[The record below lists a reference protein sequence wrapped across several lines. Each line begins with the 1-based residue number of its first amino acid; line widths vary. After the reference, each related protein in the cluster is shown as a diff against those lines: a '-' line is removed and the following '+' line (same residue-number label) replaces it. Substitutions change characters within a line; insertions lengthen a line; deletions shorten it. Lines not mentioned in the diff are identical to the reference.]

1 MTIGIGKF
9 NRSSNFLGPG
19 PKKCRNKSMDFSEF
33 QLVFGSPILFTYVGI
48 EEPSTA
54 TISPEKPFSGFVLAS
69 TLYISS
75 HLFFLLTWTKP
86 KRGCYYTGARSTWN
100 YFVLLTKKCY
110 YGKWKWPLQNMD
122 TDKTRYI
129 HYLRETTTYCYAA
142 RFSDFKNYGRSIK
155 WRQIQNGFF
164 LNFL

>member
-19 PKKCRNKSMDFSEF
+19 PKKCRNKSLDFSEF

-69 TLYISS
+69 TVYRPTFFSISLGRNQKEVVIILE
-75 HLFFLLTWTKP
+75 HAAHGTILF
-86 KRGCYYTGARSTWN
+86 C
-100 YFVLLTKKCY
+100 
-110 YGKWKWPLQNMD
+110 
-122 TDKTRYI
+122 
-129 HYLRETTTYCYAA
+129 
-142 RFSDFKNYGRSIK
+142 
-155 WRQIQNGFF
+155 
-164 LNFL
+164 

>member
-19 PKKCRNKSMDFSEF
+19 PKKCRNKSLDFSEF

-122 TDKTRYI
+122 LDAKHGRVTFIISEKRPRIVTL
-129 HYLRETTTYCYAA
+129 H
-142 RFSDFKNYGRSIK
+142 DF
-155 WRQIQNGFF
+155 QISKIMDGP
-164 LNFL
+164 